1 MRLTYKYRL
10 KPTKPQIA
18 TFQTWLELARRQYNF
33 RLGRRFAWYEATR
46 SPVNACPLVVSIQP
60 VEGIYKDIP
69 LPRTLTKG
77 NRKGET
83 VSNI

>member
-33 RLGRRFAWYEATR
+33 RLGQRFDWYEATR
-46 SPVNACPLVVSIQP
+46 SRVDPVRWWSVLHQ
-60 VEGIYKDIP
+60 
-69 LPRTLTKG
+69 
-77 NRKGET
+77 
-83 VSNI
+83 